1 MIPENSARRKPKG
14 PFANTAKRYRA
25 AGFLGTIPLPP
36 GQKEPPPA
44 NFTGGGKPYPTAEQ
58 VNQWRRDQS
67 GGNIGLRLAEVPSEF
82 LSERDDLLVIYAGN
96 NVDGWELI
104 GIDVDNYTK
113 GSGPPKT
120 GAAELSDLETQLGEL
135 PATALSGA
143 RFDTGSC
150 IAVYLV
156 PKGYRFAGKVAES
169 IEVVQKRHRYMA
181 VHPSTHPDARD
192 ADGQP
197 AIYQWRRG
205 APSKLAEAGV
215 DVVERFDGDLPAIG
229 DVAML
234 PEAWFVHLTHGGM
247 LESDDPISDL
257 SPSQLVEWIENRP
270 LFGAEPCAVMS
281 NAVTAHLAKIA
292 DSPSSHDRLIP
303 AHWQLLS
310 LAAEG
315 HAGVQWALAEVERAW
330 WEHASD
336 KRAPE
341 VLSTERER
349 SLLGALGKIQPRYQM
364 DNGGDYAPDDTC
376 AAAGRFDCDAWA
388 DRLAMSDAAPA
399 TDEDD
404 PPSWRPVDVGK
415 ARRGVGA
422 TPPTILTRSDGACLF
437 YRGKVHSVHGE
448 SESGKSWLVQCA
460 AVECLLRGEPVLYI
474 DFEDEAGAV
483 ADRLVRLGVP
493 SAIVD
498 DPAMFAYLHPEA
510 PPSTDRE
517 RAAFEALLD
526 GTYSLAVI
534 DGVTDSMGLFGL
546 SGKDADDVAKWHRVL
561 PKAVARHTGAAV
573 VCVDHVA
580 KDANT
585 RGRFAL
591 GSQHKIAGL
600 SGAAY
605 VVEME
610 HPFAVGQAGRAS
622 VRVGKDRPGRVRGLG
637 GRWRKSDRT
646 QHIADLH
653 LDSTDS
659 ESSTWVLE
667 LPRGAGSSTDVDEAT
682 TGTPGKVFRPTWFME
697 QVSRYWEE
705 ADDPA
710 ERTNNKT
717 VNAMC
722 AERKEQGKTQYRQRW
737 RDAIK
742 FLVDEGFAKAEPGAR
757 ESEIHVVVKPYRQL
771 DDPLCDEYSPA
782 ASGGVEGWK
791 HRIHPPVDGG
801 EDGESGV
808 KS

>member
-1 MIPENSARRKPKG
+1 MSLSENTAHRKAKG
-14 PFANTAKRYRA
+14 PFAVIARRYRA
-25 AGFLGTIPLPP
+25 AGFLGTLPLPA
-36 GQKEPPPA
+36 GQKEPPPRK
-44 NFTGGGKPYPTAEQ
+44 FTGGGKPHPTDVDVLRWCKEHG
-58 VNQWRRDQS
+58 D
-67 GGNIGLRLAEVPSEF
+67 GNIGLRLAEVPSE
-82 LSERDDLLVIYAGN
+82 LMSGRDELPVVYAGN

-104 GIDVDNYTK
+104 GIDVDNYAKADGPTK
-113 GSGPPKT
+113 I
-120 GAAELSDLETQLGEL
+120 GAAELSGLEAQLGEL
-135 PATALSGA
+135 PTTALSGA
-143 RFDTGSC
+143 RFETGSC

-169 IEVVQKRHRYMA
+169 IEVVQKRHRYMV

-205 APSKLAEAGV
+205 APSKLAEAGI

-257 SPSQLVEWIENRP
+257 SPSQLAEWMQSRP
-270 LFGAEPCAVMS
+270 LFDAEPCAVMS
-281 NAVTAHLAKIA
+281 KAVAAHIAKIQG
-292 DSPSSHDRLIP
+292 SPTSHDRLTP

-315 HAGVQWALAEVERAW
+315 HAGVKWALAEVGRVW
-330 WEHASD
+330 REHATG

-341 VLSTERER
+341 SLSAEMNR
-349 SLLGALGKIQPRYQM
+349 SVLGALGKIQPRYET
-364 DNGGDYAPDDTC
+364 DGGGYVPDDTC
-376 AAAGRFDCDAWA
+376 AAAGKFDCEGWA
-388 DRLAMSDAAPA
+388 VRLGDHIEAEPA
-399 TDEDD
+399 TDEND

-415 ARRGVGA
+415 ARRGVGS

-460 AVECLLRGEPVLYI
+460 TAECLSGGEPVLYI

-483 ADRLVRLGVP
+483 ADRLIRLGVSP
-493 SAIVD
+493 EIVD
-498 DPAMFAYLHPEA
+498 DPATFAYLHPEA
-510 PPSTDRE
+510 PPTTDRE
-517 RAAFEALLD
+517 RAAFEALLG

-546 SGKDADDVAKWHRVL
+546 SGKDADEVAKWHRLL
-561 PKAVARHTGAAV
+561 PKAVARNTGAAV

-637 GRWRKSDRT
+637 GRWRKTDRT

-653 LDSTDS
+653 LDSIDPAR
-659 ESSTWVLE
+659 STWTLE
-667 LPRGAGSSTDVDEAT
+667 LPHSAGTSTEVDEASTNT
-682 TGTPGKVFRPTWFME
+682 TGKTFRPTWYME
-697 QVSRYWEE
+697 EVSRYWEE
-705 ADDPA
+705 TDDPA
-710 ERTNNKT
+710 QRSSNKT
-717 VNAMC
+717 VDAMC

-742 FLVDEGFAKAEPGAR
+742 LLVDEGFAKTEPGAR
-757 ESEIHVVVKPYRQL
+757 QSEIHVVVKPYRQL
-771 DDPLCDEYSPA
+771 EDPLCDEYSQA

-791 HRIHPPVDGG
+791 HKIFASGDS
-801 EDGESGV
+801 GESE
-808 KS
+808 SES